1 MAFLDNSG
9 DIILDAVLTDIGRKR
24 LAAGNFVITKFA
36 LGDEEVNYSLWNST
50 DPRGSAFYDL
60 RIMQTPLMEALTSDQ
75 SIMKSRLMTLTD
87 NSVVYLPVLRLNDKV
102 SGNRPMASATYP
114 GFYLMADSRTYDVNG
129 HADATAPIPGVM
141 LGIGNREVA
150 GGTTHIA
157 VDQGI
162 ISGDSGLTVADA
174 MPSGLLESDYI
185 VKVDR
190 RLLHLHGYNDNGT
203 MRMDHQSVDDDGIAT
218 YYVVRSNNG
227 PVVVPGEDIRGRI
240 RQNLNDG
247 QLNDVEDIAE
257 FQSYE
262 MFEGPLGSVLRV
274 APMASPSVMRSE
286 TLFDEFGQLST
297 VPFQWRGAQITKHKY
312 IDTTISISG
321 ARTGCSIDVPIRII
335 KGTDFTQ
342 P

>member
-36 LGDEEVNYSLWNST
+36 LGDEEINYSLWNST

-60 RIMQTPLMEALTSDQ
+60 QIMQTPLMEALTSDQ
-75 SIMKSRLMTLTD
+75 AIMKSRLMTLSD

-102 SGNRPMASATYP
+102 SGNRPKSDYP
-114 GFYLMADSRTYDVNG
+114 GFYLFADSRTYDVNNN
-129 HADATAPIPGVM
+129 ADATAPIPGVI
-141 LGIGNREVA
+141 LGVPNRDPV
-150 GGTTHIA
+150 GGATTHIA
-157 VDQGI
+157 IDQGMI
-162 ISGDSGLTVADA
+162 TGDSGLTVAD
-174 MPSGLLESDYI
+174 PLPGGLLESDYI

-190 RLLHLHGYNDNGT
+190 RLIHLHGFTDNGV
-203 MRMDHQSVDDDGIAT
+203 MRMDHQSIDDDGIAT

-227 PVVVPGEDIRGRI
+227 PVTVPGENIEGRI
-240 RQNLNDG
+240 RQQINDG
-247 QLNDVEDIAE
+247 QLNDPEDLANFE
-257 FQSYE
+257 AYE
-262 MFEGPLGSVLRV
+262 MFQGPLGSVLRLT
-274 APMASPSVMRSE
+274 PKCSPGVTRSE

-297 VPFQWRGAQITKHKY
+297 VPLQWRGATIKKHKY

-342 P
+342 S